1 MCKSYRNR
9 RFFTHESSVKIQLNF
24 SLFCQFYVFFI
35 VRKTRGN
42 NAFGGVFGEKI
53 ELIPKNCDY
62 PPLLLKSDVIILEEV
77 DVFLG

>member
-1 MCKSYRNR
+1 
-9 RFFTHESSVKIQLNF
+9 
-24 SLFCQFYVFFI
+24 VFFI

-42 NAFGGVFGEKI
+42 NAFGDVFGEKI